1 MSPNSPYETKTKSYD
16 KPQRMDHMKL
26 FDDSFLSKI
35 LGLES
40 RRIEVNQFE
49 ISKTKSCLTSLDLL
63 VFVEISNFDYH

>member
-1 MSPNSPYETKTKSYD
+1 
-16 KPQRMDHMKL
+16 MDHMKL

-49 ISKTKSCLTSLDLL
+49 ISKTKSCLTGLDLL
-63 VFVEISNFDYH
+63 VFVEISNFDCH